1 MMGGM
6 KLSDFDYDL
15 PDRSIALY
23 PAGKRDLSRLL
34 VVRRRDGSMEHRR
47 FRHIIDYLRAGDVL
61 VLNDTKVIPARLPG
75 VKPTGGRVEILLLR
89 ELRTNTWQAMV
100 KGIRSGR
107 VNLKNGI
114 TASVSR
120 SHSYAEV
127 SFTCRRPH
135 GDIRDALHEIGL
147 MPIPLYIKRGPDPQ
161 DKERYQTVY
170 SNKEGA
176 VAAPTAGL
184 HFTDTLIR
192 SIVEKGVNVG
202 MLTLHVGYGT
212 FKPVTSTDIRNHGM
226 DEEYFEIP
234 DATARV
240 VNNALSDGRRVV
252 TVGTTVTRALEA
264 SAGEGRKG
272 WIEPGAGKTSLFIS
286 PGYRFRVVRA
296 LITNFHLP
304 RSTPMML
311 TAAFSGLT
319 LLKRAYHD
327 AHVRG
332 YRFYSYGDAMLLL

>member
-1 MMGGM
+1 MGGM

-15 PDRSIALY
+15 PDSSIALY
-23 PAGKRDLSRLL
+23 PTGKRDLSRLL
-34 VVRRRDGSMEHRR
+34 VLRRRDGSMEHRR

-61 VLNDTKVIPARLPG
+61 VLNDTKVIPARLAG
-75 VKPTGGRVEILLLR
+75 VKPTGGRVEILLLK

-100 KGIRSGR
+100 KGIRSGT

-120 SHSYAEV
+120 SHGYTEV
-127 SFTCRRPH
+127 SFTCGRPH
-135 GDIRDALHEIGL
+135 GDIRHSLHEIGL
-147 MPIPLYIKRGPDPQ
+147 MPIPPYIKRGPDPQ

-170 SNKEGA
+170 SNREGA

-192 SIVEKGVNVG
+192 SIVEKGVNVK

-212 FKPVTSTDIRNHGM
+212 FKPVTSTDIRRHVM

-234 DATARV
+234 DATARA
-240 VNNALSDGRRVV
+240 VNDALSDGRRVV

-264 SAGEGRKG
+264 SAGKGLKGR
-272 WIEPGAGKTSLFIS
+272 IEPGAGKTSLFIS